1 MKNVDWKFQNN
12 SEYEIVTEDPVI
24 LTDGLVVTQSAS
36 LYVSKNVSPSV
47 AGLIS
52 QYIAAGYIK
61 VKVHK
66 LKKRRDW
73 IKP

>member
-1 MKNVDWKFQNN
+1 MMIAEDTR
-12 SEYEIVTEDPVI
+12 EYEIVTEDPKTI
-24 LTDGLVVTQSAS
+24 SDGLVVSQSAS

-52 QYIAAGYIK
+52 QYVAAGWIK

-73 IKP
+73 IKV

>member
-1 MKNVDWKFQNN
+1 MIVGWNILSDTR
-12 SEYEIVTEDPVI
+12 EYEIVTEDPAT
-24 LTDGLVVTQSAS
+24 LSDGLVVSQSAS
-36 LYVSKNVSPSV
+36 LYISKNVSPSV

-52 QYIAAGYIK
+52 QYMAAGMIK

-73 IKP
+73 VRV

>member
-1 MKNVDWKFQNN
+1 VDWNIL
-12 SEYEIVTEDPVI
+12 SDAREYEIITEDPVAI
-24 LTDGLVVTQSAS
+24 SDGLAVSQSAS
-36 LYVSKNVSPSV
+36 LYISKNVSPSV

-52 QYIAAGYIK
+52 QYMAAGYIK

-73 IKP
+73 IKL

>member
-1 MKNVDWKFQNN
+1 MKIVDWKFQSN
-12 SEYEIVTEDPVI
+12 SEYEIVTEDPEI
-24 LTDGLVVTQSAS
+24 LTDGLMTTQSAS
-36 LYVSKNVSPSV
+36 IYVSRYVSPNI
-47 AGLIS
+47 AQLIN
-52 QYIAAGYIK
+52 QYVNAGYIK

>member
-1 MKNVDWKFQNN
+1 MNFLSDTR
-12 SEYEIVTEDPVI
+12 EYEIVTEDPVAI
-24 LTDGLVVTQSAS
+24 SDGLVVSQTAS

-52 QYIAAGYIK
+52 QYMAAGWIM

-73 IKP
+73 VRV

>member
-1 MKNVDWKFQNN
+1 MTFVFAPDTR
-12 SEYEIVTEDPVI
+12 EYEIVSEDPVTI
-24 LTDGLVVTQSAS
+24 SDGLVVSQSAS
-36 LYVSKNVSPSV
+36 LYVSKNVSPSI

-61 VKVHK
+61 VKVNK

-73 IKP
+73 VRV